1 MTEKRLPLGGE
12 FLITET
18 APHNIFIPEDFTKLH
33 KMIHAATTDFVQ
45 KEVFPNT
52 EQIETKDEAISREL
66 LLKTGELGLNG
77 TDIPEIYGGE
87 EMDKISTCLVTE
99 AMGAAGSFSIT
110 HSIHTGI
117 GSLPIV
123 YFGTEDQKK
132 KYLPKLC
139 SGDWVGAYCLTEPG
153 AGSDALNSL
162 TTAVLSEDGK
172 NYILNGEKIYITNG
186 SWADCY
192 TVYAKVDGEKFTG
205 FIVEKAF
212 AGIERGAEEKKM
224 GLTGSSTCTILL
236 KDCIVPVENVL
247 YEIGKGHKI
256 AFNILNM
263 GRYKIGAN
271 AVGGSK
277 TAISDAAK
285 HAATRIQFGQPIGSF
300 GMVRNKLADMVIRT
314 YMTESMIYRLAFM
327 IDSRLENQGEKKERP
342 ARDTANVIEEYA
354 VECSM
359 IKVYGS
365 ECLDFCVD
373 EWVQILGGAGLIADY
388 PAERAYRGSRI
399 NRIVEGTNEINRL
412 LVPQTLFKRSL
423 QGRLNLK
430 AAVEAVTKE
439 LNSWETSRN
448 DMADEP
454 LALEEYMVR
463 MCKKMILLAFGVT
476 VQKLGKSF
484 LNEQSVLG
492 ILADMSIEVFAME
505 SGLLRAIKIIE
516 KNGIKKAEY
525 HIAAVKTYVGETL
538 HKMEFWA
545 NQILVFSDPEE
556 TLNKYLDDIKK
567 LSSCHPIPTI
577 VLKEKIAERVIKLK
591 KYIF

>member
-1 MTEKRLPLGGE
+1 MKEKRLPLGGE

-18 APHNIFIPEDFTKLH
+18 APRDIFIPEDFTKLH
-33 KMIHAATTDFVQ
+33 KMIYAATTDFVQ
-45 KEVFPNT
+45 KEIFPNI
-52 EQIETKDEAISREL
+52 EQLETKDEGISRSL
-66 LLKTGELGLNG
+66 LLKTGDLGLNG
-77 TDIPEIYGGE
+77 TDVPEIYGGE
-87 EMDKISTCLVTE
+87 GMDKISTCLVTE
-99 AMGAAGSFSIT
+99 GMGAAGSFSIT

-123 YFGTEDQKK
+123 YFGNEEQKK

-139 SGDWVGAYCLTEPG
+139 SGEWIGAYCLTEPG

-205 FIVEKAF
+205 FIVEKDF

-271 AVGGSK
+271 TVGASK
-277 TAISDAAK
+277 TAISEAAK

-314 YMTESMIYRLAFM
+314 YMAESMLYRLAFM
-327 IDSRLENQGEKKERP
+327 IDNRLENRDAKQERL
-342 ARDTANVIEEYA
+342 ASDTAKDIEEYA
-354 VECSM
+354 MECSM

-373 EWVQILGGAGLIADY
+373 EWVQILGGAGFIAEY
-388 PAERAYRGSRI
+388 PAERAYRDSRI

-430 AAVEAVTKE
+430 AAVEAVTKD
-439 LNSWETSRN
+439 LNFWRTGRN
-448 DMADEP
+448 DIADAP
-454 LALEEYMVR
+454 LALEEHMVR
-463 MCKKMILLAFGVT
+463 MCKKMILVAFGVT
-476 VQKLGKSF
+476 VEKLGKSF
-484 LNEQSVLG
+484 LNEQAVLE
-492 ILADMSIEVFAME
+492 ILANMTIEVFAME
-505 SGLLRAIKIIE
+505 SGLLRAIKMIE
-516 KNGIKKAEY
+516 KNGDKKAAY
-525 HIAAVKTYVGETL
+525 HIAAVKAYVGETI
-538 HKMEFWA
+538 HKIEFWA

-556 TLNKYLDDIKK
+556 TLNKHLADIKK
-567 LSSCHPIPTI
+567 LSFCQPIPTI
-577 VLKEKIAERVIKLK
+577 SFKDKIAVRLLKLK